1 MAEALVLYGA
11 AAVLMAIVTALG
23 FNIANDE
30 KGTATIN
37 KMAEDLAKAVV
48 PGVKII
54 AGTVAAGL
62 SPNLLYLYMQ
72 VVNGKTSVPQNL
84 ISWVNQWL
92 NDNKI
97 YSTGEVITPSYT
109 LGSIVKFSD
118 VPKETILSFI
128 GSKIPEGVYY
138 IQDLI
143 NHYNIDLTNK
153 KYKMSVNR
161 WDKGRKYNIFV
172 FVYTDIGDTVKV
184 NNMKT
189 GSTSVLNPSQV
200 PQAKGFNAVYYIN
213 YIRNN
218 KNEYQ
223 AIMAPVELQFE
234 NTDKLFSAFEVHMEN
249 NDYQSVDKIIKALDT
264 IVGNLELV
272 IEEAPS
278 IILMSTKL
286 IPKRMKDVYIEAEKL
301 RKQGYNLD
309 YLNIEYNCE
318 EANKKITDI
327 MERLNVLNIEDSTV
341 ELKTIMDYFDGLYHD
356 FDKEKIA
363 RKIFEDYIRTI
374 LVKTNKFERINNDLI
389 RKAKDF
395 KYSYDLKDEDFK
407 ILDVLKEDLKG
418 IKHDYD
424 EIICAHRSKSF
435 AYSRL
440 AKEMEELNV
449 RLSKVEEKLDYAL
462 KNLGSLKEDEVRA
475 REQLDEIKEI
485 LIKAKSKINSYKLP
499 VVPKKYYVE
508 LAEATNAIKEMI
520 KELERQPISIK
531 TLNIRVDTARDLV
544 LKLYNTSKE
553 IVKTCYLAEMS
564 VVYGNRYRTTSSK
577 VDAGLTR
584 AEMLFEKGNFKASLE
599 NSINAI
605 STIEPDFYHDL
616 LSTFEK

>member
-1 MAEALVLYGA
+1 ML
-11 AAVLMAIVTALG
+11 
-23 FNIANDE
+23 NI
-30 KGTATIN
+30 IN
-37 KMAEDLAKAVV
+37 KKDRTKYLNS
-48 PGVKII
+48 IN
-54 AGTVAAGL
+54 
-62 SPNLLYLYMQ
+62 NLERE
-72 VVNGKTSVPQNL
+72 KNL
-84 ISWVNQWL
+84 IISAGILTEL
-92 NDNKI
+92 NKVENLINNDTMKEMYDDWQKRFKKI
-97 YSTGEVITPSYT
+97 KEEEIPKITDS
-109 LGSIVKFSD
+109 LI
-118 VPKETILSFI
+118 E
-128 GSKIPEGVYY
+128 
-138 IQDLI
+138 IQDLFD
-143 NHYNIDLTNK
+143 HK
-153 KYKMSVNR
+153 KYHDLKSKLAKTELDIYYVKTQSNYLLKEVKDITLSEDKNR
-161 WDKGRKYNIFV
+161 EIITKLKAKYRGIITKYN
-172 FVYTDIGDTVKV
+172 
-184 NNMKT
+184 
-189 GSTSVLNPSQV
+189 
-200 PQAKGFNAVYYIN
+200 
-213 YIRNN
+213 NN

-407 ILDVLKEDLKG
+407 ILDVLKED
-418 IKHDYD
+418 
-424 EIICAHRSKSF
+424 
-435 AYSRL
+435 
-440 AKEMEELNV
+440 
-449 RLSKVEEKLDYAL
+449 
-462 KNLGSLKEDEVRA
+462 EVRA

>member
-1 MAEALVLYGA
+1 MDNKVKKRILENDTLV
-11 AAVLMAIVTALG
+11 
-23 FNIANDE
+23 NDIA
-30 KGTATIN
+30 
-37 KMAEDLAKAVV
+37 
-48 PGVKII
+48 
-54 AGTVAAGL
+54 
-62 SPNLLYLYMQ
+62 
-72 VVNGKTSVPQNL
+72 TSV
-84 ISWVNQWL
+84 
-92 NDNKI
+92 
-97 YSTGEVITPSYT
+97 
-109 LGSIVKFSD
+109 SIAK
-118 VPKETILSFI
+118 
-128 GSKIPEGVYY
+128 
-138 IQDLI
+138 
-143 NHYNIDLTNK
+143 
-153 KYKMSVNR
+153 
-161 WDKGRKYNIFV
+161 DKV
-172 FVYTDIGDTVKV
+172 T
-184 NNMKT
+184 
-189 GSTSVLNPSQV
+189 
-200 PQAKGFNAVYYIN
+200 
-213 YIRNN
+213 
-218 KNEYQ
+218 
-223 AIMAPVELQFE
+223 
-234 NTDKLFSAFEVHMEN
+234 
-249 NDYQSVDKIIKALDT
+249 
-264 IVGNLELV
+264 
-272 IEEAPS
+272 
-278 IILMSTKL
+278 
-286 IPKRMKDVYIEAEKL
+286 
-301 RKQGYNLD
+301 D
-309 YLNIEYNCE
+309 YLNETSEIDCDNISIDVYTKGIMHDVLGISILMDNQELVRVINYNKDYQVKVIDE
-318 EANKKITDI
+318 DNQEIYMTLYGKRLELSYSNVRILSLDI
-327 MERLNVLNIEDSTV
+327 NN
-341 ELKTIMDYFDGLYHD
+341 

-418 IKHDYD
+418 VKHDYD
-424 EIICAHRSKSF
+424 EIITAHRSKSF

>member
-1 MAEALVLYGA
+1 MSSTTFILIGITYYIVSIIIIIVVL
-11 AAVLMAIVTALG
+11 
-23 FNIANDE
+23 NI
-30 KGTATIN
+30 IN
-37 KMAEDLAKAVV
+37 KKDRTKYLNS
-48 PGVKII
+48 IN
-54 AGTVAAGL
+54 
-62 SPNLLYLYMQ
+62 NLERE
-72 VVNGKTSVPQNL
+72 KNL
-84 ISWVNQWL
+84 IISAGILTEL
-92 NDNKI
+92 NKVENLINNDTMKERYDDGQKRFKKI
-97 YSTGEVITPSYT
+97 KEEEIPKITDS
-109 LGSIVKFSD
+109 LI
-118 VPKETILSFI
+118 E
-128 GSKIPEGVYY
+128 
-138 IQDLI
+138 IQDLFD
-143 NHYNIDLTNK
+143 HK
-153 KYKMSVNR
+153 KYHDLKSKLAKTELDIYYVKTQSNYLLKEVKDITLSEDKNR
-161 WDKGRKYNIFV
+161 EIITKLKAKYRGIITKYN
-172 FVYTDIGDTVKV
+172 
-184 NNMKT
+184 
-189 GSTSVLNPSQV
+189 
-200 PQAKGFNAVYYIN
+200 
-213 YIRNN
+213 NN